1 MAPWA
6 YIPFQDN
13 QAEVLKGIST
23 GAAWALCQ
31 VWLSGEPHTCPLLSQ
46 RIHFYEWACQ
56 LGILSPWGTR
66 PGLGESE
73 SSRIIEENWLLSSP
87 GFPNAQL
94 LKHQTGG
101 GGDVVKK
108 ANTTSCAVC
117 VAPLSTQGTRRLAGQ
132 RMGDWVFSLCSQL
145 VWLTLECGMWYDPV
159 YSTAVQPV

>member
-1 MAPWA
+1 MALN
-6 YIPFQDN
+6 PFLLQVSWESGCGSLGLHPLPR
-13 QAEVLKGIST
+13 QSGRGSQRIST

-31 VWLSGEPHTCPLLSQ
+31 VWLSGEPHTCPLLSR

-56 LGILSPWGTR
+56 LGILSTWGTR
-66 PGLGESE
+66 PGLGKSE

-101 GGDVVKK
+101 GGDVGKK

-117 VAPLSTQGTRRLAGQ
+117 VAPLSTTGNL
-132 RMGDWVFSLCSQL
+132 
-145 VWLTLECGMWYDPV
+145 
-159 YSTAVQPV
+159 